1 MKRLSASLQPKNL
14 LALFFVFTISLSSL
28 ANIFEGGNAENGK
41 ALFKSNCAS
50 CHSIDG
56 SIVAAPSLQG
66 IDARWKEGDALLVK
80 WIQNPTA
87 AAAGGN
93 AYLASIL
100 AQYKGSFGVM
110 TAQAVSEAE
119 IKDIMAY
126 VKAGVPPTDPN
137 AAGAVDNKC
146 LPFTEEELA
155 GEASSDND
163 SFIWFVIVALILG
176 IIAVSATNINKS
188 LRNAINESQGK
199 ELEGETSYWATAKT
213 WMWKHKVFVSF
224 IGLFIFCYIVVVG
237 YKAGMDVGVYEKYQ
251 PEQPIAFSH
260 AVHACQNE
268 IDCQYCHS
276 SASKSKHAGIPSV
289 DVCMNCHKA
298 VKKGTITGT
307 TEIEKI
313 YAAIGFDPATS
324 TYKENYEQKPIEWVK
339 VHNLPDH
346 VYFPHE
352 THVAIAGIDC
362 KQCHGPVQR
371 YTTGRQAS
379 IDEINAQSPSDVPG
393 LIKLT
398 KQTLTMGWCIECHGA
413 AKIDV
418 TSDKA
423 NAYYQEMH
431 ERYKKSDLGLDKLR
445 EILED
450 GAVTV
455 KEMGGW
461 ECGKCHY

>member
-1 MKRLSASLQPKNL
+1 M
-14 LALFFVFTISLSSL
+14 
-28 ANIFEGGNAENGK
+28 ANIFEGGNADNGK
-41 ALFKSNCAS
+41 TLFKNNCAS

-56 SIVAAPSLQG
+56 SIVAAPSLKG
-66 IDARWKEGDALLVK
+66 IDARWKEGDAMLVK
-80 WIQNPTA
+80 WIQNPTGA
-87 AAAGGN
+87 IASGN
-93 AYLASIL
+93 AYIASL
-100 AQYKGSFGVM
+100 MAQYKGSFGVM

-126 VKAGVPPTDPN
+126 VKAGEV
-137 AAGAVDNKC
+137 AAAPGSAVVDNKC
-146 LPFTEEELA
+146 VPFTEEELN
-155 GEASSDND
+155 GESKSSGDT
-163 SFIWFVIVALILG
+163 FIWFVIIGLILG
-176 IIAVSATNINKS
+176 IIAVSSANISKS
-188 LRNAINESQGK
+188 LKNAIKENSGQ
-199 ELEGETSYWATAKT
+199 ELEEELSYGVIARR
-213 WMWKHKVFVSF
+213 WMWKHKVFVSL
-224 IGLFIFCYIVVVG
+224 IGLFVFCYIVVVG
-237 YKAGMDVGVYEKYQ
+237 YKSAMDIGVYEKYQ

-260 AVHACQNE
+260 AIHACQNE

-298 VKKGTITGT
+298 IQKGAISGT

-313 YAAIGFDPATS
+313 YAAIGFDPATG
-324 TYKENYEQKPIEWVK
+324 TYIENYEQKPIEWVK

-352 THVAIAGIDC
+352 SHVAIAGIDC
-362 KQCHGPVQR
+362 RQCHGPVQR
-371 YTTGRQAS
+371 YTVGRIAS
-379 IDEINAQSPSDVPG
+379 IDEINAQDLADVPG

-413 AKIDV
+413 AKIDI

-423 NAYYQEMH
+423 NEYYQEMH
-431 ERYKKSDLGLDKLR
+431 ERYKQSDLGLDKLR

-450 GAVTV
+450 GSITV